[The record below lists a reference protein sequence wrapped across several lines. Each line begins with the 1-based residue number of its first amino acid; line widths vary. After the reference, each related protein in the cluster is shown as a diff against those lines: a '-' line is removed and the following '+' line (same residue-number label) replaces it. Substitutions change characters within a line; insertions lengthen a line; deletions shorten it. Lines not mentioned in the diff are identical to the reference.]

1 MPTISLLTQIAE
13 VQRELTIRRRM
24 YPVWVR
30 RDQMS
35 ATAMARQIA
44 RMEAVLETLEG
55 CLEPLDETLSLFP
68 EA

>member
-13 VQRELTIRRRM
+13 VQRELTIRRRV
-24 YPVWVR
+24 YPEWVR
-30 RDQMS
+30 QNRMS
-35 ATAMARQIA
+35 ATSMARQIA
-44 RMEAVLETLEG
+44 RMQAVLETLEG